1 MAVDRKT
8 SDYKLRW
15 TYMGFTRMGG
25 TAFQAPWAEIATVHH
40 MSAAV
45 AAPPPRYATSTTRDV
60 VQVARYLT
68 RALHTAPEFAA
79 ALYSDAFL
87 VSPKEWPAEV
97 LRLFPTDNPP
107 SPHDFATYILSR
119 RGGAG
124 RAGQGADVLSKMVL
138 CWWLVGLP
146 LAAFDAR
153 ATLPLPAVSHLY
165 DAVASL
171 MQRPVFLLW
180 ALGDDLAPLMDSD
193 NMVKSLP
200 YILGLKRGTTPDTRV
215 YSGALHD
222 AVNGPY
228 VTAIR
233 SRRAAIRPMKRIL
246 PDLPAT
252 FFSLEEKQSAL
263 MSNPTFGDAL
273 IENRRV
279 IQKALEGWIF
289 PDYASFTPLSMAWS
303 TK

>member
-1 MAVDRKT
+1 MSADRKT
-8 SDYKLRW
+8 SNYKLRW
-15 TYMGFTRMGG
+15 TYMGFTRLGG
-25 TAFQAPWAEIATVHH
+25 MAFQTPWAEIATVHH
-40 MSAAV
+40 LSAATAV
-45 AAPPPRYATSTTRDV
+45 PPPRYAGTTTRDV
-60 VQVARYLT
+60 MQVARYLT
-68 RALHTAPEFAA
+68 RALRTAPEFAA

-87 VSPKEWPAEV
+87 VSPKTWPDDM
-97 LRLFPTDNPP
+97 LRLFPTDDPP

-124 RAGQGADVLSKMVL
+124 KAGPGADVLSKMVL

-146 LAAFDAR
+146 LAALDAR
-153 ATLPLPAVSHLY
+153 ATLPLPAASHLY
-165 DAVASL
+165 DAVKSL
-171 MQRPVFLLW
+171 MQRPVFSLW

-193 NMVKSLP
+193 QMVKSLP
-200 YILGLKRGTTPDTRV
+200 YILGLKRGTTADTRV

-233 SRRAAIRPMKRIL
+233 SRRTAIRPMKRIL

-252 FFSLEEKQSAL
+252 FISLEEKQSTL

-273 IENRRV
+273 IENRKV
-279 IQKALEGWIF
+279 VEKALESWIF
-289 PDYASFTPLSMAWS
+289 PDYASFTPLDVAWS